1 MTTLYVALIADA
13 AASRALP
20 TAERARLQR
29 ALTATLPEWNR
40 RWRPHLAAR
49 FALTLGDEVQALL
62 TTPAAVWDITH
73 AIRLAVPQVDWV
85 IGCGRGAI
93 STPLA
98 RTAPEVD
105 GPCFHAA
112 RAAVDLAKRRRLLL
126 AFGGFPPAL
135 DALAA
140 YYSALHWS
148 WTPRQR
154 RAAIEWRAGAGPR
167 RGTDPSALSHL
178 RRRMAWSLVSEGDKM
193 LRELLGAGP

>member
-1 MTTLYVALIADA
+1 MTTTYFAVIADA

-20 TAERARLQR
+20 TPARARLQR
-29 ALTATLPEWNR
+29 ALTAALPDWNR

-49 FALTLGDEVQALL
+49 SALTLGDEVQALL
-62 TTPAAVWDITH
+62 TTPAAVWEISN
-73 AIRLAVPQVDWV
+73 AIRHALPQVDWV

-112 RAAVDLAKRRRLLL
+112 RAALDQAKRQRLLL

-135 DALAA
+135 NALSA

-154 RAAIEWRAGAGPR
+154 RAAIEWRAGATPR
-167 RGTDPSALSHL
+167 RGADPSATSHL
-178 RRRMAWSLVSEGDKM
+178 RRRMAWPLVVEGDRM
-193 LRELLGAGP
+193 LRELLGA